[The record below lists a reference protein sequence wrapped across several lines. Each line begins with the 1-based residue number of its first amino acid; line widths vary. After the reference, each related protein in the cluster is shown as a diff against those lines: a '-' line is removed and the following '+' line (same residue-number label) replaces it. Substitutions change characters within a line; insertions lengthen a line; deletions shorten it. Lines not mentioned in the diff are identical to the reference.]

1 VNGTTAEAMNEVFRA
16 EVGLICGSLV
26 RITGDFDLAE
36 DLVQDAVVA
45 ALQRWP
51 LDGVPDR
58 PAAWLLQTARRRA
71 IDRLRRDATYRSKL
85 QLLTDGWAPDVRSD
99 PDDRL
104 RLIFICCHPALARD
118 AQVALT
124 LRAVMGMT
132 TSQIAHA
139 FLVSE
144 ATMAQRIVRAR
155 IPYRVPEPEELPDRL
170 AEVLASLYIVFNEGY
185 LGSGPDVA
193 TSRDLCADALWLCE
207 LLARMLPEESEV
219 LALLALMRLHES
231 RRATRFDAD
240 GRLVLLKD
248 QDRSRWDHAA
258 IAEAGGL
265 LEQARRLGRPG
276 SYWLQGAIAACHA
289 EAPTFE
295 ETDWPQIL
303 ALYGALTR
311 LNPGPVVRLNR
322 AIALEHVAGPVPAM
336 EELDAL
342 RAELDG
348 YHLYWAT
355 RAELLRRFGRLDEAA
370 DADRR
375 AIELT
380 ENPSERALLEARLEP
395 PGIRAIS
402 AKNN

>member
-1 VNGTTAEAMNEVFRA
+1 MNEVFRA

-51 LDGVPDR
+51 LDGVPER

-144 ATMAQRIVRAR
+144 ATMAQRIVRAKRKIVGAR
-155 IPYRVPEPEELPDRL
+155 IPYRVPEPEELTDRL
-170 AEVLASLYIVFNEGY
+170 AKVLASLYIVFNEGY

-193 TSRDLCADALWLCE
+193 TSRPLRRRALALRIAGAHAARGVRGPGTPRTDAAPRVAAGHTLRCGRE
-207 LLARMLPEESEV
+207 ARAAQGPGPLALGPRGNRRGRRTSRAGTPSRPPGLV
-219 LALLALMRLHES
+219 LAP
-231 RRATRFDAD
+231 
-240 GRLVLLKD
+240 
-248 QDRSRWDHAA
+248 
-258 IAEAGGL
+258 GGD
-265 LEQARRLGRPG
+265 RRLSRG
-276 SYWLQGAIAACHA
+276 S
-289 EAPTFE
+289 
-295 ETDWPQIL
+295 TD
-303 ALYGALTR
+303 
-311 LNPGPVVRLNR
+311 
-322 AIALEHVAGPVPAM
+322 
-336 EELDAL
+336 
-342 RAELDG
+342 
-348 YHLYWAT
+348 
-355 RAELLRRFGRLDEAA
+355 F
-370 DADRR
+370 
-375 AIELT
+375 
-380 ENPSERALLEARLEP
+380 
-395 PGIRAIS
+395 
-402 AKNN
+402 